1 MSEADAIHWVNMSVE
16 ADEVLAS
23 FNWYSASTDKEES
36 TVVVNMAEEI
46 AKLRAA
52 IGRVRALH
60 ASVEI
65 GFGPICDECS
75 SASDGWIV
83 PYPCPTLRAIDGE
96 GA

>member
-1 MSEADAIHWVNMSVE
+1 VENCELRGIRLNMGR
-16 ADEVLAS
+16 
-23 FNWYSASTDKEES
+23 
-36 TVVVNMAEEI
+36 EI
-46 AKLRAA
+46 VKLRAVMK
-52 IGRVRALH
+52 RVRALH

-83 PYPCPTLRAIDGE
+83 PYPCPTLRALDGE

>member
-1 MSEADAIHWVNMSVE
+1 MSDNARIFGATALHAVLAEFSRGGGLHVARYHDTVAM
-16 ADEVLAS
+16 ADEIVR
-23 FNWYSASTDKEES
+23 
-36 TVVVNMAEEI
+36 
-46 AKLRAA
+46 LRAA
-52 IGRVRALH
+52 IDRVRALH

-83 PYPCPTLRAIDGE
+83 PYPCPTLRALDGE